1 MPRHA
6 LPNASPLVDVRQ
18 QIQAQAAALMAGHHC
33 VFLGGDHSV
42 TLPLLRAARAQHGAL
57 ALVHFDAHCDTWTD
71 HFGEPSGHGTWTYEA
86 ITEGLVSPQ
95 HTVQIGLRSSGERA
109 AREYVQ
115 DQGGLIFTA
124 RQLRGI
130 DGAGLAPV
138 IEQIRTRLGS
148 RPCYLTLDIDC
159 LDPAFAPGTGTPEPG
174 GLSSSQVLTFLEGL
188 APLNMIGMD
197 CVEVAPAYDHAEL
210 TSSAAATLVW
220 TYLCGQVAKVP
231 LDCLK
236 VPFHVACVRYPTE
249 PEKLLP
255 SQRSACPRAAASRR
269 TCNADVVVVGAG
281 FAGLSAAIELAQRG
295 YQVVVLEADRVC
307 SGASGRN
314 GGQAI
319 VGFSG
324 GQEPFETQ
332 FGQAARRRLA
342 WDMTVRRLDLIDERI
357 TKAFQIEC
365 DHVNGYLYLADSR
378 RKARALES
386 EIDGN
391 GAGLRFVTRVC

>member
-1 MPRHA
+1 MGLGQFSYANNSNRFLAVPELAAQPFALIGVPFDGAVTHRPGARFGPQEIRRASLMLCDGLHPFFGVSPIGHLGDA
-6 LPNASPLVDVRQ
+6 LDMRLPNASPLADVRQ

-42 TLPLLRAARAQHGAL
+42 TLPLLRAARAQHGEL

-86 ITEGLVSPQ
+86 MAEGLVSPQ

-124 RQLRGI
+124 RQLRGL
-130 DGAGLAPV
+130 DGAGLQPV

-220 TYLCGQVAKVP
+220 TYLCGQVAKV
-231 LDCLK
+231 
-236 VPFHVACVRYPTE
+236 
-249 PEKLLP
+249 LL
-255 SQRSACPRAAASRR
+255 
-269 TCNADVVVVGAG
+269 
-281 FAGLSAAIELAQRG
+281 
-295 YQVVVLEADRVC
+295 
-307 SGASGRN
+307 
-314 GGQAI
+314 
-319 VGFSG
+319 
-324 GQEPFETQ
+324 
-332 FGQAARRRLA
+332 
-342 WDMTVRRLDLIDERI
+342 
-357 TKAFQIEC
+357 
-365 DHVNGYLYLADSR
+365 
-378 RKARALES
+378 
-386 EIDGN
+386 
-391 GAGLRFVTRVC
+391 